1 MQCFLDSKFAEDG
14 SRAVGKR
21 DPSPDHVYLR
31 FVIVRR
37 RKLDPWY
44 IIVMLLIIDLI
55 SLCRIRKDIY
65 FRFGKR
71 SQVQDFAAEGSR
83 AVEKRDPSPD
93 HVFLR
98 YVIDNYFTLQYNRG
112 YTFQIWEK
120 KSTTGEVISNRCPS
134 PSS

>member
-1 MQCFLDSKFAEDG
+1 
-14 SRAVGKR
+14 
-21 DPSPDHVYLR
+21 
-31 FVIVRR
+31 
-37 RKLDPWY
+37 
-44 IIVMLLIIDLI
+44 MLEEENWTPGISLLCSLSFIIDLI
-55 SLCRIRKDIY
+55 SLCRISKDIY

-98 YVIDNYFTLQYNRG
+98 CAIDNYFTLQYNRG

-120 KSTTGEVISNRCPS
+120 KSTTGEVISNGCPS